1 MGSIVG
7 DLMGIDDGSAARAQM
22 AKQSA
27 AIDKQEAATSAKESQ
42 LAQETQKRVIA
53 RRGGGQRMLLS
64 QERPDAELGISS
76 TLGG

>member
-27 AIDKQEAATSAKESQ
+27 AIEKQEAATTAKESQ

>member
-27 AIDKQEAATSAKESQ
+27 AIDKQEAATVAKESQ

-64 QERPDAELGISS
+64 QERPDAELGITS

>member
-1 MGSIVG
+1 MGRIVG

-27 AIDKQEAATSAKESQ
+27 AIDKQEAATTAKESQ

>member
-27 AIDKQEAATSAKESQ
+27 AIDKQEAATTAKESQ

-64 QERPDAELGISS
+64 QERPDAELGITS

>member
-27 AIDKQEAATSAKESQ
+27 AIDKQEAATVAKESQ

-53 RRGGGQRMLLS
+53 RRGVGQRMLLS

>member
-27 AIDKQEAATSAKESQ
+27 AIDKQEAATAAKESQ

-76 TLGG
+76 TFGG